1 MREAGVGAIQLMRA
15 DAGALAPH
23 EQAAEAPDRSAAH
36 PLMVPFTRAVGAHWI
51 GARDGAVELCLPYAC
66 LVSDADSGGIDD
78 RAIMALLDHA
88 CGASVYASLKSPAPI
103 ATLDLRV
110 AFQRP
115 APAATDIIV
124 TAHTSHVTPTAAF
137 VSATAHA
144 GAGAALA
151 TASATFIIGA
161 APGGERDVAAPW
173 KPAREFNVDD
183 AESLDS
189 FEAFLGLVREGP
201 HLQMPFADR
210 LIGAVMLPA
219 LHGGA
224 VASLLASVAH
234 GLAATASKRPERLA
248 SISVQYLR
256 AGRAEATTG
265 SAAFDKRG
273 ARSMVIS
280 ASAKQ
285 ANGARE
291 VARAQCVFVLPS
303 NVPVR

>member
-1 MREAGVGAIQLMRA
+1 MRSNAGT
-15 DAGALAPH
+15 LAPR
-23 EQAAEAPDRSAAH
+23 EQAAIPPERSAPH
-36 PLMVPFTRAVGAHWI
+36 PLMVPFSRAVGAHWI
-51 GARDGAVELCLPYAC
+51 GARDGSVELCLPYARP
-66 LVSDADSGGIDD
+66 VRDPDRGGIDD

-88 CGASVYASLKSPAPI
+88 CGAAVYASLKHPAPI

-110 AFQRP
+110 AFQRA
-115 APAATDIIV
+115 APAATDIVV

-137 VSATAHA
+137 VSAAAHA

-161 APGGERDVAAPW
+161 APGGERDTDVALPW
-173 KPAREFNVDD
+173 KPARAFDVGDV
-183 AESLDS
+183 ASLDS
-189 FEAFLGLVREGP
+189 FEEFLGLVRDGSYM
-201 HLQMPFADR
+201 HMPFADR

-224 VASLLASVAH
+224 VASLLASAAH
-234 GLAATASKRPERLA
+234 SLAAAASGRSEHLA

-265 SAAFDKRG
+265 SAEFDKRG

-280 ASAKQ
+280 CSAKQ
-285 ANGARE
+285 AKGARE
-291 VARAQCVFVLPS
+291 VARAQCVFVVPS
-303 NVPVR
+303 DARAS

>member
-1 MREAGVGAIQLMRA
+1 MRSDTATLAAREPAA
-15 DAGALAPH
+15 DAP
-23 EQAAEAPDRSAAH
+23 ERSAAH
-36 PLMVPFTRAVGAHWI
+36 PLMVPLTSAVGAHWI
-51 GARDGAVELCLPYAC
+51 GAHDGSVELCLPYAR
-66 LVSDADSGGIDD
+66 LVRDANGDGIDD

-88 CGASVYASLKSPAPI
+88 CGAAVYASLKRPVPI

-110 AFQRP
+110 AFQRA
-115 APAATDIIV
+115 APAATDIVV
-124 TAHTSHVTPTAAF
+124 TAHTSHVTPMAAF
-137 VSATAHA
+137 VSAAAHA

-161 APGGERDVAAPW
+161 APGGERDADVAEPW
-173 KPAREFNVDD
+173 KPARTFDVGDV
-183 AESLDS
+183 ASLDS
-189 FEAFLGLVREGP
+189 FQEFLGLVSDGSK
-201 HLQMPFADR
+201 LLMPFADR

-224 VASLLASVAH
+224 VASLLASAAQT
-234 GLAATASKRPERLA
+234 LAATASERPERLA

-285 ANGARE
+285 AHGARE
-291 VARAQCVFVLPS
+291 VARAQCVFVLPDDARA
-303 NVPVR
+303 N